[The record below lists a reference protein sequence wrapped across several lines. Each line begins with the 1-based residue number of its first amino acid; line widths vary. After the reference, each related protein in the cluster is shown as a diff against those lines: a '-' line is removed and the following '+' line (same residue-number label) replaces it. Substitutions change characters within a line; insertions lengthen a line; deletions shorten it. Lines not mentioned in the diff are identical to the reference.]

1 MSFLYYKVSRD
12 PIHSEIFLYPLEILA
27 IDTRP
32 VQRLRYLSQLV
43 GAELVYPGATHN
55 RFAHSLGVMHIC
67 GLYGSRLFED
77 QSKRRIVRLAGL
89 LHDIGHGPFSHQ
101 FDDVVYAKM
110 GFKDGHDEYRK
121 RILLELM
128 PREMIKSY
136 ERISDPRMKM
146 AVIEDLSETLKTD
159 DVNENVFSTLMR
171 LVNEVFEGEELGT
184 VEYNIVQGPLG
195 ADRLDFLLRDSYYS
209 GTTHFGVGAVDRII
223 RNSFIKEKDGQKI
236 LCYHAKVLDQ
246 IYTSLFG
253 RFMMYKN
260 VYFHKTSRA
269 ADLMIQQM
277 LSLVYRPLK
286 LAEKVSNLEKF
297 LDLTD
302 QFIFA
307 QIKLGFEDILRK
319 YQVGEE
325 DLLGEKIEL
334 EENEYYLVEAYK
346 LLRRFEKRDLWKLI
360 AEITFSAVGID
371 PSIMSKGVVAD
382 TLQKIRLRL
391 ENLSESSQIPQEDR
405 KELRKIL
412 DNFEELFRTD
422 TPYKLSLVHPNEFL
436 RSNVYLYDSSKDNVF
451 SLEEFLKEYPAYQL
465 MANNLVQLVRVYV
478 TEDIR
483 QILKKYNIIPKTGTE
498 LTTRW

>member
-1 MSFLYYKVSRD
+1 MYYKVSRD

-77 QSKRRIVRLAGL
+77 PSKRRIVRLAGL

-110 GFKDGHDEYRK
+110 GLEDGHDEYRK

-128 PREMIKSY
+128 PYEMMKSY
-136 ERISDPRMKM
+136 ERISDTRMKL
-146 AVIEDLSETLKTD
+146 AICEDLSETLKVD
-159 DVNENVFSTLMR
+159 KINEDVFLTLMH
-171 LVNEVFEGEELGT
+171 LVDEVFQGEQSGT

-209 GTTHFGVGAVDRII
+209 GTTHFGMGAVDRII
-223 RNSFIKEKDGQKI
+223 RNSFIKEKNGQKI

-277 LSLVYRPLK
+277 LSLIYRPLK
-286 LAEKVSNLEKF
+286 LAQKVNDLEKF

-307 QIKLGFEDILRK
+307 QIKFHFENILEK
-319 YQVGEE
+319 YKASEGDLLDGKVDLEE
-325 DLLGEKIEL
+325 D
-334 EENEYYLVEAYK
+334 EYYLVEAYK

-360 AEITFSAVGID
+360 AEITFSTVGID

-391 ENLSESSQIPQEDR
+391 ENLSESSQIPAEDR

-412 DNFEELFRTD
+412 DDFEEIFKTD
-422 TPYKLSLVHPNEFL
+422 TPYKLSLVHPDEFL
-436 RSNVYLYDSSKDNVF
+436 RSNVYLYDSSKDDIF
-451 SLEEFLKEYPAYQL
+451 SLEEFLRDYPAYQL
-465 MANNLVQLVRVYV
+465 MANNLVQIVRVYV
-478 TEDIR
+478 TEDVR
-483 QILKKYNIIPKTGTE
+483 QILKKYDIVPRAGAR

>member
-1 MSFLYYKVSRD
+1 MYYKVSRD

-67 GLYGSRLFED
+67 GLYGLRLLED
-77 QSKRRIVRLAGL
+77 QAKRRIVRLAGL
-89 LHDIGHGPFSHQ
+89 LHDVGHGPFSHQ
-101 FDDVVYAKM
+101 FDDVVYARM
-110 GFKDGHDEYRK
+110 GIKDGHDEYRK

-128 PREMIKSY
+128 PHEMMKSY
-136 ERISDPRMKM
+136 ERISDPRMKI
-146 AVIEDLSETLKTD
+146 AVAEDLSQTLKTD
-159 DVNENVFSTLMR
+159 IINEDAFCALMN
-171 LVNEVFEGEELGT
+171 LVNEVFEGEETGT

-223 RNSFIKEKDGQKI
+223 RNSFIKEKDDRKI

-269 ADLMIQQM
+269 ADLMIQQI
-277 LSLVYRPLK
+277 LSLVYRPLR
-286 LAEKVSNLEKF
+286 LYEKVSNLEKF

-307 QIKLGFEDILRK
+307 QIKFQFENILEK
-319 YQVGEE
+319 YQVDEE
-325 DLLGEKIEL
+325 ELINGKIDLEDD
-334 EENEYYLVEAYK
+334 EYYLIEAYK

-391 ENLSESSQIPQEDR
+391 ENLSQSPQIPEEDR
-405 KELRKIL
+405 RELRRIL
-412 DNFEELFRTD
+412 DDFEELFKTD
-422 TPYKLSLVHPNEFL
+422 TPYKLSLVHPDEFL
-436 RSNVYLYDSSKDNVF
+436 KSNVYLYDSSKNEVF

-465 MANNLVQLVRVYV
+465 MANNLVQMVRVYV

-483 QILKKYNIIPKTGTE
+483 QILKKYDIVPKTGME

>member
-1 MSFLYYKVSRD
+1 MYYKVSRD

-77 QSKRRIVRLAGL
+77 PSKRRIVRLAGL

-110 GFKDGHDEYRK
+110 GLEDGHDEYRK
-121 RILLELM
+121 RILLEMM
-128 PREMIKSY
+128 PYEMMKSY

-146 AVIEDLSETLKTD
+146 AICEDLSETLKTD
-159 DVNENVFSTLMR
+159 KIDKDVFSALMH
-171 LVNEVFEGEELGT
+171 LVDEVFQGEELGT

-209 GTTHFGVGAVDRII
+209 GTTHFGMGAVDRII
-223 RNSFIKEKDGQKI
+223 RNSFIKEKNGQKI

-277 LSLVYRPLK
+277 LSLIYRPLK
-286 LAEKVSNLEKF
+286 LAQKVSDLEKF

-307 QIKLGFEDILRK
+307 QIKLHFENILERYK
-319 YQVGEE
+319 ASEGDLLDGKVDLEE
-325 DLLGEKIEL
+325 D
-334 EENEYYLVEAYK
+334 EYYLVEAYK

-360 AEITFSAVGID
+360 AEITFSTVGID
-371 PSIMSKGVVAD
+371 PSVMSKGVVAD

-391 ENLSESSQIPQEDR
+391 ENLSESSQIPAEDR

-412 DNFEELFRTD
+412 DDFEEIFKTD
-422 TPYKLSLVHPNEFL
+422 TPYKLSLVHPDEFL
-436 RSNVYLYDSSKDNVF
+436 RSNVYLYDSSKDDIF
-451 SLEEFLKEYPAYQL
+451 SLEEFLRDYPAYQL
-465 MANNLVQLVRVYV
+465 MANNLVQIVRVYV

-483 QILKKYNIIPKTGTE
+483 QILKKYDIVPRAGTR

>member
-1 MSFLYYKVSRD
+1 MYYKVSRD

-77 QSKRRIVRLAGL
+77 PSKRRIVRLAGL

-110 GFKDGHDEYRK
+110 GLEDGHDEYRK

-128 PREMIKSY
+128 PYEMMKSY
-136 ERISDPRMKM
+136 ERISDTRMKL
-146 AVIEDLSETLKTD
+146 AICEDLSETLKVD
-159 DVNENVFSTLMR
+159 KINEDVFLTLMH
-171 LVNEVFEGEELGT
+171 LVDEVFQGEQSGT

-209 GTTHFGVGAVDRII
+209 GTTHFGMGAVDRII
-223 RNSFIKEKDGQKI
+223 RNSFIKEKNGQKI

-277 LSLVYRPLK
+277 LSLIYRPLK
-286 LAEKVSNLEKF
+286 LAQKVSDLEKF

-307 QIKLGFEDILRK
+307 QIKFHFENILEK
-319 YQVGEE
+319 YKASEGDLLDGKVDLEE
-325 DLLGEKIEL
+325 D
-334 EENEYYLVEAYK
+334 EYYLVEAYK

-360 AEITFSAVGID
+360 AEITFSTVGID

-391 ENLSESSQIPQEDR
+391 ENLSESSQIPAEDR

-412 DNFEELFRTD
+412 DDFEEIFKTD
-422 TPYKLSLVHPNEFL
+422 TPYKLSLVHPDEFL
-436 RSNVYLYDSSKDNVF
+436 RSNVYLYDSSKDDIF
-451 SLEEFLKEYPAYQL
+451 SLEEFLRDYPAYQL
-465 MANNLVQLVRVYV
+465 MANNLVQIVRVYV
-478 TEDIR
+478 TEDVR
-483 QILKKYNIIPKTGTE
+483 QILKKYDIVPRAGAR

>member
-1 MSFLYYKVSRD
+1 MYYKVSRD

-77 QSKRRIVRLAGL
+77 PSKRRIVRLAGL

-110 GFKDGHDEYRK
+110 GLEDGHDEYRK

-128 PREMIKSY
+128 PYEMMKSY
-136 ERISDPRMKM
+136 ERISDSRMKM
-146 AVIEDLSETLKTD
+146 AICEDLSETLKVD
-159 DVNENVFSTLMR
+159 KINEDVFLTLMH
-171 LVNEVFEGEELGT
+171 LVDEVFQGEQSGT

-209 GTTHFGVGAVDRII
+209 GTTHFGMGAVDRII
-223 RNSFIKEKDGQKI
+223 RNSFIKEKNGQKI

-277 LSLVYRPLK
+277 LSLIYRPLK
-286 LAEKVSNLEKF
+286 LAQKVSDLEKF

-307 QIKLGFEDILRK
+307 QIKFHFENILEK
-319 YQVGEE
+319 YKASEGDLLDGKVDLEE
-325 DLLGEKIEL
+325 D
-334 EENEYYLVEAYK
+334 EYYLVEAYK

-360 AEITFSAVGID
+360 AEITFSTVGID

-391 ENLSESSQIPQEDR
+391 ENLSESSQIPAEDR

-412 DNFEELFRTD
+412 DDFEEIFKTD
-422 TPYKLSLVHPNEFL
+422 TPYKLSLVHPDEFL
-436 RSNVYLYDSSKDNVF
+436 RSNVYLYDSSKDDIF
-451 SLEEFLKEYPAYQL
+451 SLEEFLRDYPAYQL
-465 MANNLVQLVRVYV
+465 MANNLVQIVRVYV
-478 TEDIR
+478 TEDVR
-483 QILKKYNIIPKTGTE
+483 QILKKYDIVPRAGTR

>member
-1 MSFLYYKVSRD
+1 LYYKVSRD

-27 IDTRP
+27 TDTRP

-67 GLYGSRLFED
+67 GLYSLRLFD
-77 QSKRRIVRLAGL
+77 DPAKQRIVRLAGL
-89 LHDIGHGPFSHQ
+89 LHDVGHGPFSHQ
-101 FDDVVYAKM
+101 FDDVVYARM
-110 GFKDGHDEYRK
+110 GLKDGHDEYRK

-128 PREMIKSY
+128 PFEMMKSY
-136 ERISDPRMKM
+136 ERISDPRMKK
-146 AVIEDLSETLKTD
+146 AIAEDLSQILNS
-159 DVNENVFSTLMR
+159 DVVNQDTFSTLMQM
-171 LVNEVFEGEELGT
+171 VDEVFKGEESGT
-184 VEYNIVQGPLG
+184 AEYNIVQGPLG

-223 RNSFIKEKDGQKI
+223 RNSFIKQKGGQRI
-236 LCYHAKVLDQ
+236 LCYHAKVIDQ

-269 ADLMIQQM
+269 ADLMIQQI
-277 LSLVYRPLK
+277 LSLIYKPLR
-286 LAEKVSNLEKF
+286 LSERVSDLEKF

-302 QFIFA
+302 QFVFA
-307 QIKLGFEDILRK
+307 LIKLEFQRILEKYDANGKDIIDGKIDLTED
-319 YQVGEE
+319 
-325 DLLGEKIEL
+325 
-334 EENEYYLVEAYK
+334 EYCLVEAYK
-346 LLRRFEKRDLWKLI
+346 LLRRFEQRDLWKLV

-371 PSIMSKGVVAD
+371 PSIMSKGIVAD

-391 ENLSESSQIPQEDR
+391 ENLLMDPSKIPEQDR

-412 DNFEELFRTD
+412 DDFEELFKTD
-422 TPYKLSLVHPNEFL
+422 TPYKLSLVHPDEFL
-436 RSNVYLYDSSKDNVF
+436 KSNVYLYDPAKDEVF
-451 SLEEFLKEYPAYQL
+451 SLEEFLKEYPAYHL
-465 MANNLVQLVRVYV
+465 MANNLVQIARVYV

-483 QILKKYNIIPKTGTE
+483 QLLKKYNIVPKTGTE

>member
-1 MSFLYYKVSRD
+1 MYYKVSRD

-67 GLYGSRLFED
+67 GLYGSRLFEGP
-77 QSKRRIVRLAGL
+77 SKRRIVRLAGL

-101 FDDVVYAKM
+101 FDDVVYARM
-110 GFKDGHDEYRK
+110 GLEDGHDEYRK

-128 PREMIKSY
+128 PYEMMKSY
-136 ERISDPRMKM
+136 ERISDSRMKM
-146 AVIEDLSETLKTD
+146 AICEDLSETLKVD
-159 DVNENVFSTLMR
+159 KVNEDVFSTLMH
-171 LVNEVFEGEELGT
+171 LVDEVFQGEQSGT

-209 GTTHFGVGAVDRII
+209 GTTHFGMGAVDRII
-223 RNSFIKEKDGQKI
+223 RNSFIKEKNGQKI

-277 LSLVYRPLK
+277 LSLIYRPLK
-286 LAEKVSNLEKF
+286 LAQKVSDLEKF

-307 QIKLGFEDILRK
+307 QIKFHFENILEK
-319 YQVGEE
+319 YKVSEGDLLDGKVDLEE
-325 DLLGEKIEL
+325 D
-334 EENEYYLVEAYK
+334 EYYLVEAYK

-360 AEITFSAVGID
+360 AEITFSTVGND
-371 PSIMSKGVVAD
+371 PSIMSKRVVAD
-382 TLQKIRLRL
+382 THQNNRFWF
-391 ENLSESSQIPQEDR
+391 ENLS
-405 KELRKIL
+405 
-412 DNFEELFRTD
+412 
-422 TPYKLSLVHPNEFL
+422 
-436 RSNVYLYDSSKDNVF
+436 
-451 SLEEFLKEYPAYQL
+451 
-465 MANNLVQLVRVYV
+465 
-478 TEDIR
+478 
-483 QILKKYNIIPKTGTE
+483 
-498 LTTRW
+498 